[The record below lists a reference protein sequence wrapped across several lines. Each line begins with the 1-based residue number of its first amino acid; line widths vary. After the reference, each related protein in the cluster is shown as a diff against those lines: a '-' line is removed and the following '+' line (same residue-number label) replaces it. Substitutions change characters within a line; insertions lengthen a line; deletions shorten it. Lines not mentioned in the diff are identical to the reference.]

1 MLRSAESD
9 SRKKKKKH
17 YIFSSQLRASKS
29 YRLPWGKLGRPGNI
43 QIIQIFKL
51 TAVRC
56 SWTEGQ
62 KKEEMR
68 SVACLPSLWLL
79 GQLA

>member
-29 YRLPWGKLGRPGNI
+29 YRLPWGKLGRPGNCFEMQLDFKV
-43 QIIQIFKL
+43 QIDL
-51 TAVRC
+51 P
-56 SWTEGQ
+56 EGQ
-62 KKEEMR
+62 SKEEIIHDGKCAR
-68 SVACLPSLWLL
+68 PPCGS
-79 GQLA
+79 